1 MNSKL
6 KSIIINIVLF
16 AVIVFLAIKV
26 IQSIK
31 APIDFSNEKNMRE
44 TQIVQRLKD
53 IRDAEIQFK
62 QAYNKYTSSFDSLI
76 DFCSS
81 YKIPVV
87 MMVPDPEDTTFT
99 KTIND
104 TIDYVL
110 VADSLFGKRHQFNIN
125 ELSIV
130 PFSDPVTEF
139 EIQDSIIKRGG
150 ISVPVFEVKT
160 PYEVYLSNPG
170 AKFTEKEWRT
180 RVMNAKAEVE
190 QVDKYAGLKVGSLE
204 EASTDGNWEKL

>member
-6 KSIIINIVLF
+6 KSILINIALF
-16 AVIVFLAIKV
+16 VVVVFLAIKV
-26 IQSIK
+26 VQSIK
-31 APIDFSNEKNMRE
+31 APIDFGNEKSKRE
-44 TQIVQRLKD
+44 AQVVQRLKD

-62 QAYNKYTSSFDSLI
+62 QANNKYTSNFDSLI
-76 DFCSS
+76 DFCNNHM
-81 YKIPVV
+81 IPVI

-110 VADSLFGKRHQFNIN
+110 VKDSLFGKRTNFNLN
-125 ELSIV
+125 ELGLV
-130 PFSDPVTEF
+130 PFSEPATQF
-139 EIQDSIIKRGG
+139 EIHDSIIKRGG

-160 PYEVYLSNPG
+160 PYEVYLATPG
-170 AKFTEKEWRT
+170 ASFTEKEWNT
-180 RVMNAKAEVE
+180 RVQNVKAEME
-190 QVDKYAGLKVGSLE
+190 QIDKYAGLKVGSLE